1 MSDLKHTKP
10 PKIKANR
17 RQRQK
22 RDGIAWR
29 KLFHVA
35 LRYTVL
41 VSIGGMLLVGGIVAV
56 EMVATAQCFRVQD
69 VLVSNNQ
76 RVDEETIIACSGMT
90 EEQNIFAIDLAA
102 VGAKIEEHPW
112 IAVAQVTRH
121 FPHEVKIN
129 VKERQPL
136 AIINLGYLY
145 YVDAGGEVF
154 KVLDQDDVLDY
165 PVITGI
171 DRDFLLNNPHEA
183 EQMIASAIRLVRA
196 LVQRDVFT
204 LDDVSEFR
212 VSGERGVELYTLV
225 GGVPIKMGHDGYDEK
240 LDRLERVFDR
250 LRTRLTGLRSID
262 LNVADR
268 VIVKV
273 AKSSGQVNS

>member
-35 LRYTVL
+35 LRYTVM
-41 VSIGGMLLVGGIVAV
+41 VSIGGMVLVGGIVVV
-56 EMVATAQCFRVQD
+56 EMVATAQCFRVQN
-69 VLVSNNQ
+69 VLVSNIL
-76 RVDEETIIACSGMT
+76 RVDEETIIACSGVN
-90 EEQNIFAIDLAA
+90 EEQSIFTVDLAA

-112 IAVAQVTRH
+112 IAVAEVTRH
-121 FPHEVKIN
+121 FPSEVEIY

-145 YVDAGGEVF
+145 YVDDSGEVF
-154 KVLDQDDVLDY
+154 KVLDQNDVLDF

-183 EQMIASAIRLVRA
+183 QQMIASAIRLIRA
-196 LVQRDVFT
+196 LVQRDIFT

-212 VSGERGVELYTLV
+212 VSGERGVELYTLI
-225 GGVPIKMGHDGYDEK
+225 GGVPIKMGHNGYDEK
-240 LDRLERVFDR
+240 LDRLERVFHH

-273 AKSSGQVNS
+273 AKNSDQVNS